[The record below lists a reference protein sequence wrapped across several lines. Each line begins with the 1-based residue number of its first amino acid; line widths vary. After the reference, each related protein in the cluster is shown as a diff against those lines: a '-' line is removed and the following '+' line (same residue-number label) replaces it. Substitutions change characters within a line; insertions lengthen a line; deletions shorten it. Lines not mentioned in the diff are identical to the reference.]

1 MKNRKIIITLIVL
14 IIITISIGTIL
25 IINNNKKE
33 KLKEDEFY
41 KHESVEVEE
50 ERMREEQEEQ
60 EVEESEE
67 TTCAETI
74 DGEFVGKYEGN
85 PSEEVTITLNKDG
98 IYEKK
103 ITEGEYQRGYYQI
116 VKNNINFEFVPS
128 GAPSAAKTT
137 YSYKI
142 SDDCSE
148 ITIRNSTFSYI
159 AYRK

>member
-1 MKNRKIIITLIVL
+1 MKNKKIIITLIIL
-14 IIITISIGTIL
+14 IIITLSIGTIL
-25 IINNNKKE
+25 IIKNNKQ

-50 ERMREEQEEQ
+50 ERIKEEQEE
-60 EVEESEE
+60 EEIEESEE
-67 TTCAETI
+67 STCAETI
-74 DGEFVGKYEGN
+74 DGEFVGKYEGT
-85 PSEEVTITLNKDG
+85 PSEEVIITLNKDG

-128 GAPSAAKTT
+128 VARSSAKTT